1 MTEENQEIFKKAVSD
16 LQVTIAA
23 FNEALIKCTNLL
35 NSPDRARA
43 PEERAPTLDRVKE
56 VLKLLT
62 GQPEGKDEAKR
73 ILQKHGAHKVSE
85 LAESEYAAVI
95 DEVTECLLPF

>member
-1 MTEENQEIFKKAVSD
+1 MTQENLDLFKKAVGD
-16 LQVTIAA
+16 LQTSFAA
-23 FNEALIKCTNLL
+23 FNEALIKCL
-35 NSPDRARA
+35 NIVDTPDKARA
-43 PEERAPTLDRVKE
+43 PEELAPTLDRVKE

-62 GQPEGKDEAKR
+62 NQPGGKDEAKR

-85 LAESEYAAVI
+85 LVETEYAAVI